1 MGGVG
6 CGWGLILVIVWGYGV
21 GVMRSLTGFMGMVVR
36 FLVTLGLRGFSGW
49 AMIWV

>member
-6 CGWGLILVIVWGYGV
+6 GWGLILVIVWGYGV

-36 FLVTLGLRGFSGW
+36 FLVTLGLGFSGW
-49 AMIWV
+49 VMIWV